1 MKSLTEEKSLPCARE
16 PSKLWKKKKKKKRPA
31 QSQVSKALITE
42 VRLGGVSDVNFLV
55 GQTLRE
61 GSACQWAQQCDE
73 GSLNCH

>member
-1 MKSLTEEKSLPCARE
+1 MKSPAEEKSLPCARE
-16 PSKLWKKKKKKKRPA
+16 PRYGGKKRPA
-31 QSQVSKALITE
+31 QSQVSQALITE

-73 GSLNCH
+73 GFLNCH

>member
-16 PSKLWKKKKKKKRPA
+16 PSYGKKKKKRPA

>member
-16 PSKLWKKKKKKKRPA
+16 PRYGRKKKKKKRPA
-31 QSQVSKALITE
+31 QSQVSQALITE

-73 GSLNCH
+73 GFLNCH